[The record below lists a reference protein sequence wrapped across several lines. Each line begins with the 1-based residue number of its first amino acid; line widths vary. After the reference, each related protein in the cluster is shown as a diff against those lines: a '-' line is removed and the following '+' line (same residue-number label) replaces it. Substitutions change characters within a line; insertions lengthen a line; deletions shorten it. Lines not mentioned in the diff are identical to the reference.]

1 MTKELRS
8 KLFTTLKVIFAVLL
22 LIVVV
27 INLHKELANI
37 DFKQTFIA
45 FGKIDRFWLVL
56 LFLSGGASMIILS
69 IYDVILNKSLKTS
82 MSIWKMMR
90 IGYIINAF
98 NAVIGFGGFIGA
110 TVRYLVYKN
119 YTTEKKLLVQTISV
133 VLISML
139 TGLSLLS
146 IFVVFHIFNVQHL
159 FDSFAWV
166 KWALYVVALFLPIFI
181 VFTMIKPVQ
190 SKQKLLGVY
199 CTLVSSLEWFAAAS
213 VLYLA
218 LIIVNVH
225 VPFHIFMGVFIIAAI
240 SGLVSFIP
248 GGFGAF
254 DLVIILGF
262 KSLNIG
268 EEKIVLAL
276 LLYRFAYYFFP
287 LLIALILSIF
297 EFKTTAKRYFE
308 DSKIFVPMQDFS
320 SLFKSYQKDFL
331 SRIPSFAIAILLFF
345 TSILFFLNNI
355 TIIYDG
361 LYASNHYVYYIIVS
375 VHTCACLLLFLN
387 VIGVYSLSKRAI
399 LFAIIS
405 LLLIVLI
412 TIYTYAS
419 FILLTWL
426 AVMFL
431 LLVVFYKR
439 SKILKRKFSYLKLF
453 YIILVSCGVLFINHL
468 VIYQTLHKLDV
479 YKIEV
484 DTSILRYYFWIT
496 ILVIAVI
503 VGGIV
508 WYFERKI
515 KLKENYQYLPVCES
529 IVETYGGNY
538 LSHLMYSGDKQFFVN
553 DNQQAFIMYRTINNA
568 YVVLGDPIGNE
579 KAFNDLLI
587 DFYSN
592 AHYIGYDII
601 FYQVSERYLSLYH
614 NFGNQFFKLGEEA
627 LIDLETFT
635 VAGKKRRGLR
645 ATLNK
650 LSDLNMTFEMLY
662 PPFNSTLL
670 NALKEISDNWLD
682 GRQEMH
688 FSLGSFNEDYL
699 SKAPIGIIRDE
710 KQQPIAFCSV
720 MPTYYNDT
728 ISVDLIRWNPQ
739 VELPLMDALYLH
751 MLLWSKEQGY
761 KRFNIGM
768 ATLSN
773 VGQVP
778 FSYTGERIA
787 GRVFEHFNG
796 LYRFQGLRRYK
807 EKFKPEWEARFLVYR
822 KHRSLWLSMLKVM
835 KVIRKKP
842 KIKNDYE
849 I

>member
-8 KLFTTLKVIFAVLL
+8 KIFTILKVIFAIVLL
-22 LIVVV
+22 VIVVF
-27 INLHKELANI
+27 NLHKELVNI
-37 DFKQTFIA
+37 NFKQTFIA

-82 MSIWKMMR
+82 MSIWKTIR

-119 YTTEKKLLVQTISV
+119 YTNEKKYLVQTISV

-146 IFVVFHIFNVQHL
+146 IFVVIHIFNVQHL
-159 FDSFAWV
+159 FESFPWV
-166 KWALYVVALFLPIFI
+166 KWALYIVALFLPIFI
-181 VFTMIKPVQ
+181 IFTIAKPVQ
-190 SKQKLLGVY
+190 AKQKFLGLY
-199 CTLVSSLEWFAAAS
+199 CTLVSSCEWFAAAL

-218 LIIVNVH
+218 LLIVNVH
-225 VPFHIFMGVFIIAAI
+225 VPFNVFMGVFIIAAI

-254 DLVIILGF
+254 DLVIILGL

-276 LLYRFAYYFFP
+276 LLYRFVYYFFP

-297 EFKTTAKRYFE
+297 EFKTTARRYFE
-308 DSKIFVPMQDFS
+308 DSKIFVPMQDFG

-361 LYASNHYVYYIIVS
+361 LYATNHYVYYIIVS

-399 LFAIIS
+399 LFSIIS
-405 LLLIVLI
+405 LLLIALV

-426 AVMFL
+426 AVMFV

-439 SKILKRKFSYLKLF
+439 SKILKRKFSYVKLIYMF
-453 YIILVSCGVLFINHL
+453 LISGCVLFVNHI
-468 VIYQTLHKLDV
+468 VIYQTLHTLDV
-479 YKIEV
+479 YKLEV

-496 ILVIAVI
+496 VLVIAI
-503 VGGIV
+503 FVGGIV
-508 WYFERKI
+508 WYFESKI
-515 KLKENYQYLPVCES
+515 KLKENYQEFSVCEN

-538 LSHLMYSGDKQFFVN
+538 LSHLMYSGDKQFFV
-553 DNQQAFIMYRTINNA
+553 DDSQQAFLMYRTINNA
-568 YVVLGDPIGNE
+568 YVILGDPIGDE
-579 KAFNDLLI
+579 KTFNSLLI

-601 FYQVSERYLSLYH
+601 FYQVSEKYLSLYH

-627 LIDLETFT
+627 LIDLATFT
-635 VAGKKRRGLR
+635 TAGKKRRGLR

-650 LSDLNMTFEMLY
+650 LSDMNMTFEVLI

-670 NALKEISDNWLD
+670 NSLKEISNNWLE

-688 FSLGSFNEDYL
+688 FSVGSFTEDYL
-699 SKAPIGIIRDE
+699 NKAPIGIIRDE
-710 KQQPIAFCSV
+710 SQQPIAFCSV
-720 MPTYYNDT
+720 MPTYYKET
-728 ISVDLIRWNPQ
+728 ISVDLIRWDPEI
-739 VELPLMDALYLH
+739 ELPLMDALYLH

-761 KRFNIGM
+761 KRFNMGM

-835 KVIRKKP
+835 RVIRKKP
-842 KIKNDYE
+842 KNLN
-849 I
+849 